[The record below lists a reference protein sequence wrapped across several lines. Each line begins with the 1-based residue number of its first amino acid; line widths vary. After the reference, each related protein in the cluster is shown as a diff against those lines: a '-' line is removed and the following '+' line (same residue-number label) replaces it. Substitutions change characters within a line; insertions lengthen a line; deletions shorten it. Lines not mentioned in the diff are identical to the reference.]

1 MLYSYIKFKL
11 YIAVQ
16 LVHKCQLVFL
26 KQDLEKAFQAT
37 ELFRQEY
44 CKTKLLN
51 KESVNQN
58 PLFNWSDLVHIDE

>member
-1 MLYSYIKFKL
+1 MSYSYVKFKL

-26 KQDLEKAFQAT
+26 KQDLEKTFQAM

-44 CKTKLLN
+44 CKTKLLT
-51 KESVNQN
+51 KESVS